1 LYKHH
6 FSSDCITI
14 NIFNDL
20 NYLNSSGNIMYN
32 PKMVRPTKQTATTT
46 PATPA
51 TPVAAAPVETAAAA
65 KSRAPKKAVAA
76 APAPVAVPPPAPV
89 VVEAAAA
96 EAAAESSTAVKVQ
109 EFGAKLQQMA
119 ALFASMKGD
128 YKTLEKVFSRELK
141 SAQKNSKK
149 RKSSGNRAP
158 SGFVKPTR
166 ISDELAKFLGKTV
179 GTEMARTEVSKE
191 INAYIREKGLQDKEN
206 GRKIHPDASLSKLLA
221 LTAADELTY
230 FNLQRYMKHHFLK
243 EAAVSA

>member
-1 LYKHH
+1 
-6 FSSDCITI
+6 
-14 NIFNDL
+14 
-20 NYLNSSGNIMYN
+20 
-32 PKMVRPTKQTATTT
+32 MVRASKSDKQSATTT
-46 PATPA
+46 PAAPVENVVVAAAA
-51 TPVAAAPVETAAAA
+51 TATKPRAPKKAAAVVVAAPVVAAAPVVETE
-65 KSRAPKKAVAA
+65 
-76 APAPVAVPPPAPV
+76 PVTAS
-89 VVEAAAA
+89 
-96 EAAAESSTAVKVQ
+96 AESSTAVKVQ

-119 ALFASMKGD
+119 SLFASMKTD

-149 RKSSGNRAP
+149 RKSSGNRQP

-230 FNLQRYMKHHFLK
+230 FNLQRYMKHHFIK
-243 EAAVSA
+243 EVAAVAA

>member
-1 LYKHH
+1 
-6 FSSDCITI
+6 
-14 NIFNDL
+14 
-20 NYLNSSGNIMYN
+20 
-32 PKMVRPTKQTATTT
+32 MVRPTKQTATTT

-51 TPVAAAPVETAAAA
+51 AAPSVDASAA
-65 KSRAPKKAVAA
+65 KAKKAAA
-76 APAPVAVPPPAPV
+76 APAVTPAPAAVPPPAPV

-96 EAAAESSTAVKVQ
+96 DSSVESSAAKIQ

-119 ALFASMKGD
+119 ALFASMKSD

-221 LTAADELTY
+221 LSASDELTY
-230 FNLQRYMKHHFLK
+230 FNLQRYMKHHFIK
-243 EAAVSA
+243 EASVSA

>member
-1 LYKHH
+1 
-6 FSSDCITI
+6 
-14 NIFNDL
+14 
-20 NYLNSSGNIMYN
+20 
-32 PKMVRPTKQTATTT
+32 MVRASKSDKQSATT

-51 TPVAAAPVETAAAA
+51 APVENVVVAAAA
-65 KSRAPKKAVAA
+65 KPRAPKKAAA
-76 APAPVAVPPPAPV
+76 AATPVAPTP
-89 VVEAAAA
+89 VVEAVAA
-96 EAAAESSTAVKVQ
+96 EPVVAVAESSTAVKVQ

-119 ALFASMKGD
+119 SLFASMKSD

-149 RKSSGNRAP
+149 RKSSGNRQP

-230 FNLQRYMKHHFLK
+230 FNLQRYMKHHFIK
-243 EAAVSA
+243 EVAAVAA